1 MVEPPPLNN
10 NPLQPDGETK
20 WAQQHRE
27 GAGRGQRRKSHFH
40 VRMPSEQAVCGSKL
54 SFLPHVRNLE
64 NLFCGLPTLY
74 HHNYTSP
81 RTTRYRE
88 PARPFSVRAVAA
100 TAVRVCCCLVYFEC
114 TPSRRCHHE
123 LPTISISFANTTVY
137 TACDESG
144 SLPWRFVQPRSGLQE
159 RLRVCLISVVTAQY
173 CSLTQEV
180 LRCYFA
186 TTLCSAQ
193 SWGCVGTACSRLG
206 GKHGRLGQHSCF
218 LFHHVGE
225 VHGRAFP
232 TVQRK
237 LRRIERRQ
245 AQRGSLRDGYST
257 LLKRKL
263 TRRRRISAS
272 QRGMHGRLHGCRCES
287 GPP

>member
-137 TACDESG
+137 TASDESG
-144 SLPWRFVQPRSGLQE
+144 SLPWRFVLQPRSG
-159 RLRVCLISVVTAQY
+159 RSGFAVARSLRQ
-173 CSLTQEV
+173 CSDAI
-180 LRCYFA
+180 FA
-186 TTLCSAQ
+186 TTLYSDD
-193 SWGCVGTACSRLG
+193 V
-206 GKHGRLGQHSCF
+206 
-218 LFHHVGE
+218 
-225 VHGRAFP
+225 
-232 TVQRK
+232 VQRSVLGVCVHSVFDTGRK
-237 LRRIERRQ
+237 AWEIGSTFMLFVSPRR
-245 AQRGSLRDGYST
+245 
-257 LLKRKL
+257 
-263 TRRRRISAS
+263 
-272 QRGMHGRLHGCRCES
+272 
-287 GPP
+287 